1 LWMKIKIDKNDL
13 LKGIQVTG
21 NVITPKNVLPILS
34 NILFET
40 TKNKVKLTA
49 TDLDIGISLNINVEI
64 VEPGAITLPTK
75 RLSDIIKELPS
86 GVVSLSTR
94 KNNIV
99 DIQLDHCEFKLMG
112 LPKEEFPKLPEV
124 KDKDVIV
131 FQQDVLKNMLQMTSF
146 AISHEE
152 TRYVLN
158 GLLLE
163 VKSGSDET
171 LVKFVGT
178 DGRRLAVVEKKL
190 PIKTHKDIK
199 IIIPFKTVQELL
211 RNLKDEGEVSLG
223 IGATQVFFE
232 MDSTVIISRLIEGD
246 FPDYQRVIP
255 APSHTK
261 LKLNKEAFVL
271 ALRRANLLTVP
282 DSQAVRFELFK
293 NKLVISKATP
303 DVGEFKEE
311 IPLEYA
317 GKELVIGFN
326 PLYFLDM
333 LKNWTTDEFV
343 LEFYDAEKP
352 GVVRSPEYVYI
363 IQPMRLS

>member
-1 LWMKIKIDKNDL
+1 MKIKIDKNDL
-13 LKGIQVTG
+13 LKGIQIVG
-21 NVITPKNVLPILS
+21 NVISSKNVLPILS

-40 TKNKVKLTA
+40 TKNKVRLTA
-49 TDLDIGISLNINVEI
+49 TDLDIGISLSMNVEI
-64 VEPGAITLPTK
+64 IEPGAITLPTK

-86 GVVSLSTR
+86 GIVSLSTK

-99 DIQLDHCEFKLMG
+99 DIQLENCEFRLMG
-112 LPKEEFPKLPEV
+112 LPKEEFPKLPDI
-124 KDKDVIV
+124 KDKEVIV
-131 FQQDVLKNMLQMTSF
+131 FQQDVLKDMLQKTAF

-163 VKSGSDET
+163 VKCGNEET
-171 LVKFVGT
+171 FVKLVGT

-190 PIKTHKDIK
+190 PIKTLKDFK

-211 RNLKDEGEVSLG
+211 RNLGDEGDVSLG
-223 IGATQVFFE
+223 VGATQVFFE
-232 MDSTVIISRLIEGD
+232 MGGTVIISRLIEGD

-261 LKLNKEAFVL
+261 IKLNKEAFVL
-271 ALRRANLLTVP
+271 ALRRASLLTVP

-293 NKLVISKATP
+293 NKLMISKSTP

-311 IPLEYA
+311 VPLEYA

-326 PLYFLDM
+326 PAYFLDM
-333 LKNWTTDEFV
+333 LKNWTAEELV

-352 GVVRSPEYVYI
+352 GVVRSLDYVYI
-363 IQPMRLS
+363 VQPMRLN

>member
-1 LWMKIKIDKNDL
+1 MKIKIDKNDL
-13 LKGIQVTG
+13 LKGIQIAG

-40 TKNKVKLTA
+40 VKNKVRLTA
-49 TDLDIGISLNINVEI
+49 TDLDIGISLGLGVEI
-64 VEPGAITLPTK
+64 IEPGAITLPTK
-75 RLSDIIKELPS
+75 RLSDIIKELPT
-86 GVVSLSTR
+86 GIVTLSTR

-99 DIQLDHCEFKLMG
+99 DIQLENCEFKLMG
-112 LPKEEFPKLPEV
+112 LPKEEFPKLPEI
-124 KDKDVIV
+124 KDKDVVI
-131 FQQDVLKNMLQMTSF
+131 FKQDVLKNMLQMTAF

-163 VKSGSDET
+163 VKSDHDET

-178 DGRRLAVVEKKL
+178 DGRRLAVMEKKI
-190 PIKTHKDIK
+190 PVKIQKDFK

-211 RNLKDEGEVSLG
+211 RNLKDEGDVSLG
-223 IGATQVFFE
+223 VSPTQVFFE
-232 MDSTVIISRLIEGD
+232 IDTTVIISRLIEGD

-255 APSHTK
+255 AASHTK
-261 LKLNKEAFVL
+261 IKLNKDSFVL

-282 DSQAVRFELFK
+282 DSQAVKFELFK
-293 NKLVISKATP
+293 NKLVISKSTP

-311 IPLEYA
+311 IAMEYS

-326 PLYFLDM
+326 PGYFLDM
-333 LKNWTTDEFV
+333 LKNWAADDFT

-352 GVVRSPEYVYI
+352 GVVRSAEYVYI
-363 IQPMRLS
+363 VQPMRLG